1 MKGFDKKRKMS
12 LFSTPIDI
20 HYCKEN
26 VTLITQESYEFDE
39 NDSHITELV
48 KTFCETDDYCSENE
62 LNTTLDSSKRS
73 KTLDT
78 SETVEETKVF
88 SIKFKIS
95 QLFKANIREDIAEF
109 KRNLFENIGKSININ
124 PTENNCLEK
133 QINLNKENQ
142 TFISESRSNY
152 SKSLLIKKFR

>member
-1 MKGFDKKRKMS
+1 MS

-26 VTLITQESYEFDE
+26 VTLITQESYEFNE
-39 NDSHITELV
+39 NDSHITDLV

-78 SETVEETKVF
+78 SVTVDEIKALSV
-88 SIKFKIS
+88 KFKIS
-95 QLFKANIREDIAEF
+95 QLFKANIKEDIAEF
-109 KRNLFENIGKSININ
+109 KRNLFQNLQKSIIYKSTTNHDF
-124 PTENNCLEK
+124 EK
-133 QINLNKENQ
+133 QFDINKKNQ
-142 TFISESRSNY
+142 TFIQENRRNCY
-152 SKSLLIKKFR
+152 KNLHVKKFR